1 MILREFKAGRI
12 YQGGLVKGKEIIDG
26 LVEVMKRHD
35 ITAGMISG
43 LGAVSEAQIGYFDG
57 QSKSYQKMVFH
68 EHMEIVSLKG
78 NISFKD
84 NEVFPHLHVVFSRR
98 DFSTVGGHLF
108 AGSKVYAFEFEIVS
122 FEGKTFTR
130 GFDEDTGLFLWKG

>member
-12 YQGGLVKGKEIIDG
+12 YQGGLARGKEIIDG
-26 LVEVMKRHD
+26 LAEIMKRHE
-35 ITAGMISG
+35 ITAGTISG
-43 LGAVSEAQIGYFDG
+43 LGAVSEAQIGYFDA
-57 QSKSYQKMVFH
+57 QSKSYEKMVFH

-84 NEVFPHLHVVFSRR
+84 NEVFPHLHVVFSRSN
-98 DFSTVGGHLF
+98 FSTVGGHLF
-108 AGSKVYAFEFEIVS
+108 PGTKVYALEFEIVS
-122 FEGKTFTR
+122 FEGKAFTR

>member
-1 MILREFKAGRI
+1 MILREFTAGRI
-12 YQGGLVKGKEIIDG
+12 YQGSLVKGKEIIDG
-26 LVEVMKRHD
+26 LTEVMKRHD
-35 ITAGMISG
+35 ITAGTISG
-43 LGAVSEAQIGYFDG
+43 LGAVSEAQIGYFNAHT
-57 QSKSYQKMVFH
+57 KSYEKIIFH
-68 EHMEIVSLKG
+68 ENMEIVSLRG

-122 FEGKTFTR
+122 LEGKTFTR